1 MSINCFAEGSGSC
14 RIESIPGAYV
24 YANVSQVGGTDW
36 LAFTVNAYGVEDG
49 MVTVTVKYNVP
60 YMGETYSY
68 EIVKTIEFKDG
79 KAVNCKAEK
88 GEEILKQMISMDEG
102 ASYLGEVALV
112 EVTSPI
118 NLSNILFYNT

>member
-79 KAVNCKAEK
+79 KGSLPKVRAEVPTNYNNTWN
-88 GEEILKQMISMDEG
+88 IRITN
-102 ASYLGEVALV
+102 VTV
-112 EVTSPI
+112 ENPI
-118 NLSNILFYNT
+118 CR

>member
-49 MVTVTVKYNVP
+49 MVTVTVKYDVP
-60 YMGETYSY
+60 YQGKTYSY

-79 KAVNCKAEK
+79 KGSLPKVR
-88 GEEILKQMISMDEG
+88 
-102 ASYLGEVALV
+102 V
-112 EVTSPI
+112 EVPTNYNNIWNIRITNVTVENPI
-118 NLSNILFYNT
+118 CR